1 VNPAIHI
8 VPPKWAGWLRESG
21 CEGVEFAAV
30 QYKRGADSGPGSKGM
45 TVVAKCGDPGAKS
58 AGDRA

>member
-1 VNPAIHI
+1 MNQAIHTLASI
-8 VPPKWAGWLRESG
+8 WVSRLRESG
-21 CEGVEFAAV
+21 REGVEFAAV

-45 TVVAKCGDPGAKS
+45 TVVAKYGDPGANS